1 MPTPNAAVVVQ
12 QAILLG
18 DLDKPG
24 MYVVRVKFPPHV
36 MDAPHWHPNALGSG
50 RSHRAAWVI
59 ARHQLC
65 CSGPTT
71 AQCSVAR
78 YAAISAI
85 SSVRKR
91 FATSAIGATCA
102 PARSPD

>member
-36 MDAPHWHPNALGSG
+36 MG
-50 RSHRAAWVI
+50 
-59 ARHQLC
+59 
-65 CSGPTT
+65 
-71 AQCSVAR
+71 
-78 YAAISAI
+78 
-85 SSVRKR
+85 
-91 FATSAIGATCA
+91 
-102 PARSPD
+102 